1 MALAKVVM
9 VTLEPQNGCDV
20 VVIGGGV
27 AGLSGAQVLARAR
40 RSVVVIDAGA
50 PRNAPAEGVHGL
62 LALDGIAP
70 GELLERGR
78 AEVRRYGGHVAT
90 GEVTAAA
97 RDGEG
102 LFTVSLADGRSVRTR
117 RLLVTTGLVD
127 ELPDVPGLRQRWGK
141 DVLHCPYCH
150 GWEVR
155 DRAIGVLANG
165 PLSVQQAL
173 LFRQWSDNVTYF
185 AHTNPVPSA
194 EDAEKLAAR
203 GIRVVDGEVVA
214 LEADGDRLAG
224 VRLGGGT
231 VVDCEVLVASS
242 RLVARG
248 GLLAELGLRPVEHPA
263 GIGAYIPCAEGGRTT
278 VPGVWVAGNVT
289 SLVDR
294 AAAAAAAGVS
304 AAAQINADLV
314 DKEIREEVAAHRKSP
329 SAPA

>member
-1 MALAKVVM
+1 M
-9 VTLEPQNGCDV
+9 VTLELQNSCDV

-27 AGLSGAQVLARAR
+27 AGLSGAQVLAGAR

-50 PRNAPAEGVHGL
+50 PRNAPADGVHGL

-78 AEVRRYGGHVAT
+78 AEVRRYGGQVLT
-90 GEVTAAA
+90 GEVTGAA
-97 RDGEG
+97 RDREG
-102 LFTVSLADGRSVRTR
+102 SFTVSLADGRSVRTR
-117 RLLVTTGLVD
+117 RMLVTTGLVD
-127 ELPDVPGLRQRWGK
+127 ELPDVPGLRERWGK

-150 GWEVR
+150 GWDVR
-155 DRAIGVLANG
+155 DQAIGVLANG

-173 LFRQWSDNVTYF
+173 LFRQWSDTITYL
-185 AHTNPVPSA
+185 AHTNPEPSA
-194 EDAEKLAAR
+194 EDAERLAAR
-203 GIRVVDGEVVA
+203 GIPVVDGEVVA
-214 LEADGDRLAG
+214 VETEGDRLTG
-224 VRLGGGT
+224 VRLAVGT
-231 VVDCEVLVASS
+231 VVDCDVLMASS
-242 RLVARG
+242 RMVARAG
-248 GLLAELGLRPVEHPA
+248 FLADLGLRAVEHPA
-263 GIGAYIPCAEGGRTT
+263 GIGVYIPCAEGGRTS

-314 DKEIREEVAAHRKSP
+314 EEETRAAVAAHRESF